1 MAQAPTTSLPHIV
14 IRPNRSLSF
23 RGMVWLFL
31 AYLGLMAVIGL
42 GFLGTGAWMA
52 LPFARLE
59 VVVIGAVFY
68 YLVYRHGDDH

>member
-1 MAQAPTTSLPHIV
+1 
-14 IRPNRSLSF
+14 
-23 RGMVWLFL
+23 MVWLFL